1 MNLDLV
7 KNFDD
12 ACKMAKA
19 ISELPSLTDAEYGR
33 IFEHVSNGDM
43 VTTIRTIQHAYS
55 MIQKEQVLKESEPN
69 ESETDKNQ
77 SIA

>member
-7 KNFDD
+7 KNFND
-12 ACKMAKA
+12 ACDMAKV
-19 ISELPSLTDAEYGR
+19 ISELPNLTESQYGR

-55 MIQKEQVLKESEPN
+55 MIQKEQVISNVN
-69 ESETDKNQ
+69 EEEEAKKAAEA
-77 SIA
+77 IA